1 MTGDQLTV
9 DERIDAAL
17 ERAQRLRDQ
26 ADALRAAP
34 LQVGPL
40 DGPDAQ
46 VRAVEMRMATV
57 TALLNG
63 AVIDAAEA
71 IVLSN
76 RHHNVALTKRDW
88 GAAGNEPVQV
98 RP

>member
-46 VRAVEMRMATV
+46 VRA
-57 TALLNG
+57 
-63 AVIDAAEA
+63 
-71 IVLSN
+71 
-76 RHHNVALTKRDW
+76 ALTKRDW